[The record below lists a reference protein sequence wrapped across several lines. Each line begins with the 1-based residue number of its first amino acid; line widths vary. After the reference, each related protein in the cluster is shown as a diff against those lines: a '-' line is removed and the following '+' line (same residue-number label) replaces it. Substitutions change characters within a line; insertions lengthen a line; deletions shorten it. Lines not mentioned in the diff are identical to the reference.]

1 MTTASTKL
9 AEQFAASVAVP
20 EEITLG
26 NPLEGR
32 HQAQAAL
39 LRLFWSKRRFVLR
52 FTAIGLVAA
61 TLLAFAIPPQYE
73 AITQL
78 MPPDTQSG
86 SGMAMLAGLTA
97 RSGSGLGDLAGSLLG
112 TNSSGALFV
121 GMLRSQNVQEDL
133 VKQYNLTKIYGN
145 QFASDARRR
154 LDQNTSISEERRSG
168 IIAITVTDKS
178 PQRAAALANSYV
190 NELNALV
197 VELSTSSA
205 HRERVFL
212 EERLK
217 TVKQDLDDASDKL
230 AQFSSKNG
238 TLDIQQQGKAMLD
251 AAASLAG
258 TLFAAQSELEG
269 LRQTYSD
276 NNVRVRTL
284 SARVT
289 ELQKQVEKI
298 SGATGDT
305 GKSNDSPIRSST
317 GLPYP
322 SIRKLP
328 LLGVEYTD
336 LYRRAKIQG
345 TIYEL
350 LTEQYELAK
359 VEEAKETPSVKVL
372 DPASIPDRKSYPPHL
387 LIMMLGVCFAFGI
400 SVIWVLCSA
409 QWRDMDPED
418 PRKAFAQEV
427 VTTMRVPVLWGQ
439 QDAVGWRSMT
449 RKIRSSISREQAPKA
464 GGH

>member
-9 AEQFAASVAVP
+9 VEQFAASVAVP
-20 EEITLG
+20 DEVTVG
-26 NPLEGR
+26 NQLEGP
-32 HQAQAAL
+32 HEAQAAL
-39 LRLFWSKRRFVLR
+39 LRLFWRKRRFVLR
-52 FTAIGLVAA
+52 FTAIGMVAA
-61 TLLAFAIPPQYE
+61 TLFAFAIPPQYE
-73 AITQL
+73 AVTQL

-86 SGMAMLAGLTA
+86 SGMAMLAGMTA

-121 GMLRSQNVQEDL
+121 GMLRSQNVQEGL
-133 VKQYNLTKIYGN
+133 VKQFNLTKIYGN
-145 QFASDARRR
+145 QFASDARRT

-168 IIAITVTDKS
+168 IIAITVTDTS

-190 NELNALV
+190 NELNARV

-217 TVKQDLDDASDKL
+217 AVKQDLDDASDKL

-284 SARVT
+284 SARVA

-298 SGATGDT
+298 SGTTGDT
-305 GKSNDSPIRSST
+305 GKSKDSPIRSSA

-328 LLGVEYTD
+328 LLGVEYSD
-336 LYRRAKIQG
+336 LYRRASIQA
-345 TIYEL
+345 TVYEL

-372 DPASIPDRKSYPPHL
+372 DPAKIPDRKSYPPHL
-387 LIMMLGVCFAFGI
+387 FIMTLGVSFAFGI
-400 SVIWVLCSA
+400 SLIWVLCSA
-409 QWRDMDPED
+409 YWQGMDPED

-427 VTTMRVPVLWGQ
+427 ATTMKVPVFWGR

-449 RKIRSSISREQAPKA
+449 RKIRSLLNREQAPKA